1 MSLLAAAA
9 GVVAGS
15 SALTLLNA
23 RRRET
28 AWRHAFPPEGQF
40 IPVEGRRIHAN
51 VSGRSDAPAVV
62 LIYGANGNL
71 TDFTFDLA
79 DRLAGRFRVIAVD
92 RPGMGW
98 SDGWGEADSD
108 PMVQARVLRQ
118 AVAALGVT
126 RPVVLGHSYGGSV
139 AMGWALQDPQTAGL
153 VLLAGATHPWQGYG
167 LGAWY
172 AVNATPL
179 GRPARVLAAG
189 LAPRRM
195 IDASLAAVF
204 APAPVPIGYAAHFGP
219 GLALRRQTQA
229 ANTRQVNALLAHVTR
244 MQPRYA
250 ALCLPIEVL
259 HGDAD
264 TVVGIDIHARKLAA
278 EVPSAR
284 LTVLAGAG
292 HMPHHSH
299 PDAVL
304 DAVNRVAARAGLP
317 GAPDGSE
324 RG

>member
-1 MSLLAAAA
+1 MSLLATA

-23 RRRET
+23 RRREA
-28 AWRHAFPPEGQF
+28 AWRHAFPPEGHF
-40 IPVEGRRIHAN
+40 VPVEGRRIHLHAA
-51 VSGRSDAPAVV
+51 GPADRPAVV
-62 LIYGANGNL
+62 LIHGANGNL
-71 TDFTFDLA
+71 RDFTFDLVA
-79 DRLAGRFRVIAVD
+79 RLAGPYRVISVD

-98 SDGWGEADSD
+98 SDSWGEADSD

-118 AVAALGVT
+118 AVATSGVT

-139 AMGWALQDPQTAGL
+139 AMAWALQDPQTAGL
-153 VLLAGATHPWQGYG
+153 VLLAGATHPWTGHS

-172 AVNATPL
+172 AINDTPL
-179 GRPARVLAAG
+179 GRPARALAAG

-195 IDASLAAVF
+195 IDASLASVF
-204 APAPVPIGYAAHFGP
+204 APAPVPDGYAQHFGP

-229 ANTRQVNALLAHVTR
+229 ANTRQVNALLRHLTR

-250 ALCLPIEVL
+250 GLRLPIEVL

-264 TVVGIDIHARKLAA
+264 TIVGIDIHARKLVAD
-278 EVPSAR
+278 VPSAR
-284 LTVLAGAG
+284 LTVLRGAG

-299 PDAVL
+299 TEAVL
-304 DAVNRVAARAGLP
+304 DAVRRVTMRAGSEP
-317 GAPDGSE
+317 G
-324 RG
+324 